1 MAETHRFAVILEPVE
16 EGGFNVSVPA
26 LPEVATFGETEDEA
40 LAMAEDANRLALSYR
55 RDHQEDVPAEG
66 KAELREVTVAE

>member
-40 LAMAEDANRLALSYR
+40 LAMAEDANRLALS
-55 RDHQEDVPAEG
+55 
-66 KAELREVTVAE
+66 